1 VFRDTPFVI
10 IQTNKKNVYLGF
22 GYPKWFFLSF
32 KEFFK
37 IFSLRN
43 QIPWAFEFFVFF
55 IYMVTDQYLQ
65 SIIRSSVNR

>member
-1 VFRDTPFVI
+1 MLGDITWFAISSSKVVQTQRVVFRDTPFVI

-43 QIPWAFEFFVFF
+43 QIP
-55 IYMVTDQYLQ
+55 
-65 SIIRSSVNR
+65 